1 MLGGRRAGSCDFR
14 MLHVLCRR
22 SLLVDRW
29 TVRLG
34 MAWYWGSDSVYIVLQ
49 LLQRWWRRVAVSLA
63 WGSNRLDTTG
73 RTSSLRDLRLVW
85 CIMLPLGSR
94 NSLKRR
100 LSCCRRADK
109 LLRWWSLVLLV
120 R

>member
-22 SLLVDRW
+22 NLLVDRW

-34 MAWYWGSDSVYIVLQ
+34 MAWYWGSDRVYIVLR
-49 LLQRWWRRVAVSLA
+49 LLQRW

-85 CIMLPLGSR
+85 CIILPLGSR